1 MAPVRAGFEG
11 TATTEGLMRERLAG
25 AIAALLW
32 DADAPGAAELSARLG
47 SATRALDLVALDVSE
62 AMRDPERSLSL
73 ADDLEWIARG
83 TPALAPRALALR
95 AALSEVPCQAL
106 LGVDRGDQER

>member
-1 MAPVRAGFEG
+1 
-11 TATTEGLMRERLAG
+11 MRERLVG

-32 DADAPGAAELSARLG
+32 DADAPGTAELSARLG

-95 AALSEVPCQAL
+95 TALAEGPSQA
-106 LGVDRGDQER
+106 GQGMDREDQER